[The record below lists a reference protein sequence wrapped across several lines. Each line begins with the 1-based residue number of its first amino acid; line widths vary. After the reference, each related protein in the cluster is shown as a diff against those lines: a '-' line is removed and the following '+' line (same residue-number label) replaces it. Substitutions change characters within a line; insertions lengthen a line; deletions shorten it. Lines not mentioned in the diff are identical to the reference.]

1 MVEKPISKSAPWLAL
16 TRNNARTY
24 ASTHVGTHE
33 RTHARKHSFVP
44 CRPPLPWRCTWVWIL
59 VWQTGRK
66 ILSPHHTC
74 QTILSDLKPFWGR
87 IHEARVSGVP
97 QGKKEKQR
105 KRSFV
110 SIVTKHCP
118 ESENIAH
125 VILPQGIFATESNS
139 STDPRIKECTGSESS
154 SKKLC
159 KNCFNY

>member
-1 MVEKPISKSAPWLAL
+1 M
-16 TRNNARTY
+16 
-24 ASTHVGTHE
+24 GTHE

-44 CRPPLPWRCTWVWIL
+44 CRPPPPPHGGAHECEFWS
-59 VWQTGRK
+59 GRLADK
-66 ILSPHHTC
+66 SYHHPCTC
-74 QTILSDLKPFWGR
+74 QTILSHLKPFWGR

-154 SKKLC
+154 RKKIV
-159 KNCFNY
+159 